1 MAICRFCGQE
11 FISAQAVRAH
21 LKGCEAYR
29 NRPAKPNAT
38 ASLRHA
44 SLGSASLLG
53 NALQAVDASPGA
65 EFDPVR
71 QLEQRLA
78 AERLRLKLRE
88 LEEAHR
94 ELDARTQAK
103 AEEQRRATEREAEA
117 VRAAERERE
126 ATRLREA
133 QGSEERQHQENGQRQ
148 RKATRREII
157 QQVKR
162 ETVERWAGGF
172 WVGAELKAQMLQEI
186 ELALTRLPVEE
197 LPREELEQIARA
209 VRDKLHARAA
219 EAQRQSQRLA
229 QQQQSLAQHGLDYAR
244 RELKDVD
251 DLDLFERWRI
261 EARVGDELKEVAGDE
276 TRADIEDWVDEILE
290 QEGIEYDDT

>member
-29 NRPAKPNAT
+29 NRPAKPEAA

-44 SLGSASLLG
+44 SLGSASVLG
-53 NALQAVDASPGA
+53 NAWQAVDASPGA

-78 AERLRLKLRE
+78 AEQLRLKLRE

-94 ELDARTQAK
+94 ELDARARAK
-103 AEEQRRATEREAEA
+103 AEEQRRASEREAEA
-117 VRAAERERE
+117 VRAGERERE

-133 QGSEERQHQENGQRQ
+133 QASQERQRQESGQHQL
-148 RKATRREII
+148 KATRREII

-162 ETVERWAGGF
+162 ETVEHWVDGL

-186 ELALTRLPVEE
+186 ERALAPTAY
-197 LPREELEQIARA
+197 QIPHPPAPIVA
-209 VRDKLHARAA
+209 PYP
-219 EAQRQSQRLA
+219 LA
-229 QQQQSLAQHGLDYAR
+229 SPSGGPSGGLWGPYGGLLWGAYAR
-244 RELKDVD
+244 GELIRVAYGWLRRGLGVAYVWLRHRRRREPGRHRGLGGRDSG
-251 DLDLFERWRI
+251 
-261 EARVGDELKEVAGDE
+261 AR
-276 TRADIEDWVDEILE
+276 RH
-290 QEGIEYDDT
+290 